1 MDLTLAASEYAA
13 DWGDPTV
20 GLEHATVAILS
31 RIDAHDAAERDLIQ
45 RVSTALAATR
55 PMTAGTAAFGTRAS
69 PRGVGGPRSVTP
81 ELRAFLASEI
91 GGSDRE
97 VARGLLRRLSVAGS
111 PRADRAMAALTLRL
125 EEPLQ
130 SGTTIVDVPF
140 TTDLTSLA
148 AEGRLDPVI
157 GRDAELARV
166 IRVFARHTK
175 NHPVLIGSPG
185 VGKTAIV
192 ESLAQRIVDRA
203 VPDHLLDVRVHQ
215 LQMAELLAATR
226 YRGDLE
232 ERLTGLL
239 ESLTRPAVRAIL
251 FIDEI
256 HLIVGAGTSEGSP
269 VDIGSLLKPI
279 LSRGHLRLVGATTA
293 LEYETHIQKDPALER
308 RLQPILVTQPTM
320 AQTMDILAGLVPTL
334 ERHHRVTIPTST
346 ASSAALLSD
355 RLAPG
360 RYQPDKAID
369 LLDEACALTRS
380 ADQHGGVV
388 TLGRLREIAALSTAE
403 DQRSDTL
410 RLPRPQGGSM
420 ALALDVITGLLAD
433 AVRDPSG
440 QTRVVHVTVSGSVD
454 QFIDSLAAEVRGL
467 ATIVLGYGR
476 IQEPTVPEPE
486 ISAVV
491 RVVAIGELLREPAGT
506 LRQVLARAP
515 TQDTLPEV
523 VVLVA
528 QAGSDM
534 ALVTNELRQ
543 DVMVELD
550 VRIPDDST
558 DLMEA
563 ILTTV
568 RWLDGRTAAVRM
580 DDRTAAHI
588 RTYLAERTDLA
599 EVQDAVRSLQR
610 QISREVCALVDST
623 RRDATKIVIE
633 FDVATGQPRLRFDE
647 D

>member
-1 MDLTLAASEYAA
+1 
-13 DWGDPTV
+13 
-20 GLEHATVAILS
+20 
-31 RIDAHDAAERDLIQ
+31 
-45 RVSTALAATR
+45 
-55 PMTAGTAAFGTRAS
+55 
-69 PRGVGGPRSVTP
+69 
-81 ELRAFLASEI
+81 
-91 GGSDRE
+91 
-97 VARGLLRRLSVAGS
+97 
-111 PRADRAMAALTLRL
+111 
-125 EEPLQ
+125 
-130 SGTTIVDVPF
+130 
-140 TTDLTSLA
+140 
-148 AEGRLDPVI
+148 
-157 GRDAELARV
+157 
-166 IRVFARHTK
+166 
-175 NHPVLIGSPG
+175 
-185 VGKTAIV
+185 
-192 ESLAQRIVDRA
+192 
-203 VPDHLLDVRVHQ
+203 
-215 LQMAELLAATR
+215 
-226 YRGDLE
+226 
-232 ERLTGLL
+232 
-239 ESLTRPAVRAIL
+239 
-251 FIDEI
+251 
-256 HLIVGAGTSEGSP
+256 
-269 VDIGSLLKPI
+269 
-279 LSRGHLRLVGATTA
+279 
-293 LEYETHIQKDPALER
+293 
-308 RLQPILVTQPTM
+308 
-320 AQTMDILAGLVPTL
+320 
-334 ERHHRVTIPTST
+334 
-346 ASSAALLSD
+346 
-355 RLAPG
+355 
-360 RYQPDKAID
+360 
-369 LLDEACALTRS
+369 
-380 ADQHGGVV
+380 
-388 TLGRLREIAALSTAE
+388 
-403 DQRSDTL
+403 
-410 RLPRPQGGSM
+410 M